1 MLWSDVGGGAAAAA
15 ADDDDDGDA
24 EGAIGE
30 EVGKE
35 GEGERNVSL
44 SWRWPCGECVNSDDR
59 KLPPDGTRSTD
70 VEVAADMDGYS
81 PRWTFSSINLSP
93 TLRPRLMSSLLRF
106 ESPDLLLTPLPLR
119 LRGDNLSL
127 PSIMRALGG
136 GCSIHLVSLRR
147 VETLLTTGGWRSLTA
162 GLRE

>member
-1 MLWSDVGGGAAAAA
+1 MESDVGGAA

-24 EGAIGE
+24 RGG
-30 EVGKE
+30 VGNGVE
-35 GEGERNVSL
+35 MGGEGERRVSL
-44 SWRWPCGECVNSDDR
+44 SWRWPCGECVNSDDG
-59 KLPPDGTRSTD
+59 KLPPDGTRSMD
-70 VEVAADMDGYS
+70 VEVAAEMDGYI
-81 PRWTFSSINLSP
+81 PRRAFSSINLSP
-93 TLRPRLMSSLLRF
+93 TLRPRLTSSLLRC
-106 ESPDLLLTPLPLR
+106 ESADLLLTPLPLR
-119 LRGDNLSL
+119 LRGDSLSL

>member
-1 MLWSDVGGGAAAAA
+1 MPDVGGGAA
-15 ADDDDDGDA
+15 DDNDGDV
-24 EGAIGE
+24 EGGMGE
-30 EVGKE
+30 EMEKE
-35 GEGERNVSL
+35 GEGERKISL
-44 SWRWPCGECVNSDDR
+44 SWRWPCGECVSSVDR
-59 KLPPDGTRSTD
+59 ELPPDGTRSMD
-70 VEVAADMDGYS
+70 VEVAADMGGYS
-81 PRWTFSSINLSP
+81 PRRTLSSINLSP
-93 TLRPRLMSSLLRF
+93 TLRPRLTSSLLRF